1 MSTLFYGRGVVYGL
15 SVLPANPQD
24 FYMKNF
30 RSMVSGLECYF
41 VIEFHVTKKVTEA
54 MGCLLNVNSLKR
66 CTKTHA
72 VYVMVSQKC
81 TDQRS
86 WPISVERVQSHLK
99 FKKLKADLV
108 TLGRENLDLEKE
120 LGNALR
126 DNKVLEDE
134 NFKLSKGF
142 SAANQ
147 CKRNTQAENSR
158 LSEEKNVLLLEN
170 ARLKDEN
177 AALRDDYSLL

>member
-1 MSTLFYGRGVVYGL
+1 MSTLFYGKAVVYGL
-15 SVLPANPQD
+15 AVLPANPQD

-66 CTKTHA
+66 CTKTHP

-86 WPISVERVQSHLK
+86 WPISVERVQSHPK

-108 TLGRENLDLEKE
+108 ALGRENRDLEKE

-126 DNKVLEDE
+126 DNKVLKDE

-142 SAANQ
+142 SAA
-147 CKRNTQAENSR
+147 QAENSR

-177 AALRDDYSLL
+177 AALRDDYAKE